1 MYFLL
6 YFAFKGILLF
16 TSLAAVEERLP
27 LRQLFLRI
35 NEGEIEMKNYTYVL
49 KCSDKSLYTGWTN
62 DIEKRLKSHNEG
74 KGAKYT
80 RGRTPVELVYLEEFD
95 TKEAAMKREAAIKKM
110 SRAEKLKLPGLKV

>member
-16 TSLAAVEERLP
+16 ASLAAVEERLP

-80 RGRTPVELVYLEEFD
+80 RGRKPVELVYLEEPNNKRSRHKKD
-95 TKEAAMKREAAIKKM
+95 EPGREIKAARHKSM
-110 SRAEKLKLPGLKV
+110 SYMRI

>member
-1 MYFLL
+1 
-6 YFAFKGILLF
+6 
-16 TSLAAVEERLP
+16 
-27 LRQLFLRI
+27 
-35 NEGEIEMKNYTYVL
+35 MKNYTYVL

-95 TKEAAMKREAAIKKM
+95 TKEAAMKREAAIKNEPGREIKAARHKSM
-110 SRAEKLKLPGLKV
+110 SYMRI